1 MKLALLL
8 FLAQTPS
15 PTLPTP
21 PRPPDQGM
29 NMLIWMG
36 FAFVLIYFLT
46 IRPQQRRQKE
56 LAAQIAA
63 LKTGDRVIT
72 NSGIHGTI
80 TNIKDGPTMILRIDE
95 SCRITIEKSAV
106 ASIVRDKVEKTE
118 KSKS

>member
-1 MKLALLL
+1 MMSEFLI
-8 FLAQTPS
+8 FLAQTPA
-15 PTLPTP
+15 PTP

-29 NMLIWMG
+29 NMLVWMG

-46 IRPQQRRQKE
+46 IRPQQKRQKE

-63 LKTGDRVIT
+63 LKTGDRVVT